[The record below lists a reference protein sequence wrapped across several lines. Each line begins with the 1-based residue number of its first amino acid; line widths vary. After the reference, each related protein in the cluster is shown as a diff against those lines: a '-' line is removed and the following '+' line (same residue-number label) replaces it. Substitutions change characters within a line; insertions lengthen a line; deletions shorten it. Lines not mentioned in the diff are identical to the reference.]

1 MIKNLATLLIFSL
14 AYLNHGIAQELGP
27 EHTDAAQDL
36 GPTVGPAADMA
47 QSDLGSP
54 FYPSLYPPAMLNQ
67 HVPTEGSLRHDAR
80 PARSFGRPIIV
91 LPVLPESPYINTRS
105 GFQYPGSY
113 MPRGTPLHRFN
124 GYIVCD
130 PPNLTGE
137 TRTETAAGAKAQR
150 LVKITS
156 TRSLAAPGYQQPC
169 PIYTLN
175 GELPQQKS
183 YATTTMPSTR
193 NAPSRRKG
201 ERQ

>member
-1 MIKNLATLLIFSL
+1 MIKNLATLLIFGL
-14 AYLNHGIAQELGP
+14 AYSNHAIAQELGSGDI
-27 EHTDAAQDL
+27 DAAQDI
-36 GPTVGPAADMA
+36 GRMVGPSADMG
-47 QSDLGSP
+47 QRYLGSP

-67 HVPTEGSLRHDAR
+67 PVPTEGLRGHDAR
-80 PARSFGRPIIV
+80 PAHSLGRPIIV
-91 LPVLPESPYINTRS
+91 LPVPPYINTMS

-113 MPRGTPLHRFN
+113 MPRDTPLHRFN

-130 PPNLTGE
+130 PPNLTRE
-137 TRTETAAGAKAQR
+137 TTTETEAGAKAQR

-156 TRSLAAPGYQQPC
+156 TRSLAVPSHQQPC
-169 PIYTLN
+169 PIYTIN

-183 YATTTMPSTR
+183 YTTTAVPSTR